1 MSDISSIQRPTPP
14 HLTSVLAE
22 QMLARAC
29 ENEAENAKRMRM
41 GLEPVS
47 QSLPAAVVSSAAL
60 DSVGGAGGG
69 YRADQLVSLLAQA
82 GQQQAGSCSGAGGGH
97 NGVPARPSAQVAH
110 LTPHTSHMTVSTS

>member
-22 QMLARAC
+22 QLLARAC

-47 QSLPAAVVSSAAL
+47 QVQYSTLQHSTVQYSTVIIFAE
-60 DSVGGAGGG
+60 VGHCC
-69 YRADQLVSLLAQA
+69 V
-82 GQQQAGSCSGAGGGH
+82 
-97 NGVPARPSAQVAH
+97 
-110 LTPHTSHMTVSTS
+110 